1 MKPESMRPKIVVIG
15 GGNGSSVVLEG
26 LKRHTPELT
35 SIVTMFDSG
44 GSSGIL
50 KKEFGYPPL
59 GDLRRCLVALGEE
72 GAATEA
78 FRTLVEFRFRE
89 ESSLNGH
96 SIGNLLLAAFT
107 SMRDDV
113 EGAIEEMSRI
123 LRIKGNVVPVTL
135 DRADLCAE
143 LEDGSVV
150 HEESTIDLRAQST
163 PRIRRVFL
171 DHTVRANPRAVRAI
185 MEADAVV
192 LGPGDLY
199 TSIIPNLL
207 AHGIPEAIAITRAT
221 RIYVCN
227 LMTKPGE
234 TDDFKASSFVREIVE
249 YLRGARLDWA
259 VINNQPIPE
268 WIQQVYGAKGSR
280 PVDPDLE
287 VAQKRGAARYFG
299 GGLANNQQPLR
310 HDPARLAEAILC
322 IVGCNGQTDGRAFVG
337 EKAVVEGG

>member
-1 MKPESMRPKIVVIG
+1 M
-15 GGNGSSVVLEG
+15 
-26 LKRHTPELT
+26 
-35 SIVTMFDSG
+35 
-44 GSSGIL
+44 
-50 KKEFGYPPL
+50 
-59 GDLRRCLVALGEE
+59 
-72 GAATEA
+72 
-78 FRTLVEFRFRE
+78 
-89 ESSLNGH
+89 
-96 SIGNLLLAAFT
+96 
-107 SMRDDV
+107 
-113 EGAIEEMSRI
+113 
-123 LRIKGNVVPVTL
+123 
-135 DRADLCAE
+135 
-143 LEDGSVV
+143 
-150 HEESTIDLRAQST
+150 RAQRT

-171 DHTVRANPRAVRAI
+171 DHAVEANPRAVRAI

-221 RIYVCN
+221 RIYICN

-268 WIQQVYGAKGSR
+268 EIQQVYGAKGSR
-280 PVDPDLE
+280 PVEPDLE
-287 VAQKRGAARYFG
+287 TAQKRGAVRYFG

-322 IVGCNGQTDGRAFVG
+322 VIGCGDRTNGHVSPAKQATKKGSTVPLPR
-337 EKAVVEGG
+337 